1 MELSH
6 PTRYRSI
13 GATDIVTLSQ
23 PPANPMS
30 STIIEA
36 LNASVTSFENS
47 DARVLIIES
56 DVPGTFVAGADIKEM
71 KKIGAA
77 GFQNYGK
84 ALRELFN
91 RIENVSKPIIAAID
105 GLALGGGMELA
116 LACHLRVGGADAAL
130 GLPEPK
136 LGLIPGAGGTQRL
149 PRAIGKSRALDI
161 LLTGKTL
168 HAKEAYE
175 YGILNVLTDSGE
187 ATQAAID
194 MAEKIARL
202 SPSSLAEILR
212 IIDIAI
218 DQDLSTGLAAETEA
232 VERLFLYG
240 DVEEGLTAFLEK
252 RTPDFA

>member
-1 MELSH
+1 MKLSQA
-6 PTRYRSI
+6 TVFRSQ

-23 PPANPMS
+23 PPANAMS
-30 STIIEA
+30 STTIEA
-36 LNASVTSFENS
+36 LDEAVTSFENS
-47 DARVLIIES
+47 NARVLVIES

-71 KKIGAA
+71 KKIGAT
-77 GFQNYGK
+77 GFREYGK

-91 RIENVSKPIIAAID
+91 RIENLSKPVIAAID

-116 LACHLRVGGADAAL
+116 LACHLRVGGADAVL

-161 LLTGKTL
+161 LLTGRTL

-175 YGILNVLTDSGE
+175 YGILNVLTESGG
-187 ATQAAID
+187 ATDAAVE

-212 IIDIAI
+212 IVDIAI